1 MIKILIIIL
10 CLPMI
15 GFGQQTYVPDDEF
28 EQMLINQGY
37 DAPPLDNYVYTSM
50 INSVTSLNLNN
61 NGVAD
66 FTGIQDFISL
76 THLEVD
82 GNNPAI
88 VLDLSNH
95 PTLIYL
101 RMHNSQ
107 VENINLSGCASLED
121 FAVSNNNLTNLDLS
135 GCTNLERLAANSHS
149 LTSLDLNGLI
159 SLEELNIQSSG
170 ITNVNLSGDYV
181 LFSGTYITA

>member
-1 MIKILIIIL
+1 M
-10 CLPMI
+10 PMI

-50 INSVTSLNLNN
+50 INTVTSLNLNN

-76 THLEVD
+76 THLEAD
-82 GNNPAI
+82 GNNPAT

-95 PTLIYL
+95 PTLTYL
-101 RMHNSQ
+101 RMDGSQ
-107 VENINLSGCASLED
+107 VENINLSGCTALED
-121 FAVSNNNLTNLDLS
+121 LAVSQK
-135 GCTNLERLAANSHS
+135 CYQQ
-149 LTSLDLNGLI
+149 I
-159 SLEELNIQSSG
+159 
-170 ITNVNLSGDYV
+170 
-181 LFSGTYITA
+181 